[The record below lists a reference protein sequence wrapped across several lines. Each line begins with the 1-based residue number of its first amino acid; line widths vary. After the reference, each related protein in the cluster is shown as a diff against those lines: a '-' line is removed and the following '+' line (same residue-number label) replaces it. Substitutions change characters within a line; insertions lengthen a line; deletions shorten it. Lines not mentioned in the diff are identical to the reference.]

1 MTVLVDTSVWVDFF
15 NRHNSREADALARLI
30 EDEAEIATCGV
41 VLAEFF
47 QGIRDR
53 ESLKTLEGFFRDMPL
68 LTPREP
74 DTYLAAA
81 ELYRGLR
88 ARGVLVRSTIDCLIV
103 RMAQEAD
110 VLLLAKDRDINRI
123 IESGL
128 WRVKAVAV

>member
-15 NRHNSREADALARLI
+15 NRHKSNEADALARLI

-88 ARGVLVRSTIDCLIV
+88 ARGVSVRSTIDCLIV

-128 WRVKAVAV
+128 CRVKAVAV

>member
-15 NRHNSREADALARLI
+15 NRHNSHEADALARLI

-128 WRVKAVAV
+128 CRVKAVAV

>member
-15 NRHNSREADALARLI
+15 NRHTSPEAEALVRLI
-30 EDEAEIATCGV
+30 DDEYEIATCGV

-53 ESLKTLEGFFRDMPL
+53 ESLETLEGFFRDMPL

-88 ARGVLVRSTIDCLIV
+88 ARGVSVRSTIDCLIV
-103 RMAQEAD
+103 RMAHEAG

-123 IESGL
+123 IESGMC
-128 WRVKAVAV
+128 RVKAVSL

>member
-128 WRVKAVAV
+128 CRVKAVAV

>member
-15 NRHNSREADALARLI
+15 NRHTSREADALAQFI

-41 VLAEFF
+41 VVAEFF

-53 ESLKTLEGFFRDMPL
+53 ESLETLESFFRDMPM

-74 DTYLAAA
+74 ATYLAAA

-88 ARGVLVRSTIDCLIV
+88 ARGISVRSTIDCLIL
-103 RMAQEAD
+103 RMAHEAGT
-110 VLLLAKDRDINRI
+110 LLLAKDRDMTRI
-123 IESGL
+123 VESGL
-128 WRVKAVAV
+128 CRVRAVPL

>member
-15 NRHNSREADALARLI
+15 NRHNSNEGDALARLI

-88 ARGVLVRSTIDCLIV
+88 ARGVSVRSSIDCLIV

-128 WRVKAVAV
+128 CKVKAVAV

>member
-81 ELYRGLR
+81 ELYRSLR
-88 ARGVLVRSTIDCLIV
+88 ARGVSVRSTIDCLIV

-128 WRVKAVAV
+128 CKVKAVAV